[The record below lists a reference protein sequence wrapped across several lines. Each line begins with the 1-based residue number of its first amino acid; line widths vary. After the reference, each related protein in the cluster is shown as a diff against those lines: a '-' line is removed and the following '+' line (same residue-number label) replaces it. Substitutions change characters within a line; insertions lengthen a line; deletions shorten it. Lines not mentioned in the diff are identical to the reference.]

1 LSAAG
6 AALMFEQFHFL
17 RPYWLLALLPLAALI
32 WQLMKSKYAS
42 GNWRTVVDPELLP
55 HLLTA
60 KARAGHKRLLVPVA
74 LVGIVAV
81 IALAGPAWETVPQ
94 PVYKQ
99 RASLVIALD
108 LSRSMNVNDIKP
120 SRLTRARHKIAD
132 ILSQRREGQSAL
144 IAYAADAFVVTPL
157 TEDVATINAL
167 LPSLSTDIMPAQGG
181 RADRAV
187 GQALEL
193 FNNTGVTRGDIL
205 IVTDGFSAVEVIEI
219 ERLVRE
225 YPGFRISVLG
235 IGTESGGPISLAGGG
250 FLKDSQGS
258 IVITRMQIEAMREI
272 TRKASGVFSAISIDD
287 GDIQALLNHIKSN
300 PIDSGLLAAD
310 QHADIWREQGPLL
323 ILALL
328 PLMSLVFRRGVL
340 LILPLLLLP
349 YPPDADAMSWDELWQ
364 NRNQRGSLLFDR
376 GAHDAAANLF
386 DDAQWKASSLY
397 RAGKYDQAL
406 QFWTEDDTGDSQY
419 NRGNALA
426 KLGRYEDAI
435 RAYQQVLDANPQHRD
450 ASYNK
455 KLIEELL
462 QQQQPQQQQNQDD
475 KDSQD
480 SGDSSQDQNLG
491 DGQQQAQSESDSS
504 QTDQQNEQN
513 STNQKPRSEQQDG
526 SEAQASQAQQSESSE
541 ESSPATDATEV
552 GGEDGDEMSEQ
563 AANQWLRKIPD
574 DPGGLLRRKFI
585 YQYKSRGY
593 KTKELNQW

>member
-1 LSAAG
+1 
-6 AALMFEQFHFL
+6 MFEQFHFL
-17 RPYWLLALLPLAALI
+17 RPFWLLALLPLAALI

-42 GNWRTVVDPELLP
+42 GSWRTLIDPELLH

-60 KARAGHKRLLVPVA
+60 KARTGHKRLLVPVA

-81 IALAGPAWETVPQ
+81 IALAGPTWEKVPQ

-99 RASLVIALD
+99 RAGLVIALD

-132 ILSQRREGQSAL
+132 ILSQRRDGQTAL

-187 GQALEL
+187 GQALDL
-193 FNNTGVTRGDIL
+193 FNNTGVTHGDIL
-205 IVTDGFSAVEVIEI
+205 IVTDGFSTIEVVEI

-250 FLKDSQGS
+250 FLKDSQGA
-258 IVITRMQIEAMREI
+258 IVITRMQIEAMRGL
-272 TRKASGVFSAISIDD
+272 TRKASGVFSPISVDDSDILAIM
-287 GDIQALLNHIKSN
+287 NHIKSN
-300 PIDSGLLAAD
+300 PIDAGLLAAD
-310 QHADIWREQGPLL
+310 QRADSWREQGPLL

-328 PLMSLVFRRGVL
+328 PLMSLAFRRGVL

-349 YPPDADAMSWDELWQ
+349 YPPAADAMSWDELWQ
-364 NRNQRGSLLFDR
+364 NRNQRGSLLFDQ

-406 QFWTEDDTGDSQY
+406 QFWAEDDTGDSQY

-426 KLGRYEDAI
+426 KLGRYEDAV
-435 RAYQQVLDANPQHRD
+435 RAYQQVLNANPQHRD

-455 KLIEELL
+455 RLIEELL
-462 QQQQPQQQQNQDD
+462 QQQQQQQQQNQDD
-475 KDSQD
+475 KKPQE
-480 SGDSSQDQNLG
+480 SGNSSQDQNTSG
-491 DGQQQAQSESDSS
+491 SQQQAQSESDSS
-504 QTDQQNEQN
+504 QADQQNEQN
-513 STNQKPRSEQQDG
+513 STIQKPRSEQQAG
-526 SEAQASQAQQSESSE
+526 TEAQASQAQQPESNQ
-541 ESSPATDATEV
+541 ESSPGTDATEI

-574 DPGGLLRRKFI
+574 DPGGLLRRKFL
-585 YQYKSRGY
+585 YQYKSRGSSA
-593 KTKELNQW
+593 TELNQW

>member
-1 LSAAG
+1 
-6 AALMFEQFHFL
+6 MFEQFHFL
-17 RPYWLLALLPLAALI
+17 RPFWLIALLPLAALI

-42 GNWRTVVDPELLP
+42 GSWRTLVDPELLH
-55 HLLTA
+55 HLLTS
-60 KARAGHKRLLVPVA
+60 KVRTGHKRLLVPVA

-81 IALAGPAWETVPQ
+81 IALAGPTWEKVSQ

-99 RASLVIALD
+99 RAGLVIALD
-108 LSRSMNVNDIKP
+108 LSRSMDVNDIKP

-132 ILSQRREGQSAL
+132 ILSQRRDGQTGL

-187 GQALEL
+187 GQALDL
-193 FNNTGVTRGDIL
+193 FNNTGVTHGDIL
-205 IVTDGFSAVEVIEI
+205 IVTDGLSTIEVVEI

-235 IGTESGGPISLAGGG
+235 IGTESGGPISLASGG

-258 IVITRMQIEAMREI
+258 IVIARMQIEAMREL
-272 TRKASGVFSAISIDD
+272 TRKASGVFSPISVDDNDILAI
-287 GDIQALLNHIKSN
+287 LNHVKSN
-300 PIDSGLLAAD
+300 PIDAGLLVAD

-328 PLMSLVFRRGVL
+328 PLMSLAFRRGVL

-349 YPPDADAMSWDELWQ
+349 YSPDADAMSWDELWQ
-364 NRNQRGSLLFDR
+364 NQNQRGSLLFDQ
-376 GAHDAAANLF
+376 GDHDAAANLF
-386 DDAQWKASSLY
+386 GHAQWKASSLY

-406 QFWTEDDTGDSQY
+406 QFWSEDDSGDSQY
-419 NRGNALA
+419 NSGNALA

-435 RAYQQVLDANPQHRD
+435 RAYQQVLDANPQHQD

-455 KLIEELL
+455 RLIEERL
-462 QQQQPQQQQNQDD
+462 QQQQQNQDD
-475 KDSQD
+475 KNPQE
-480 SGDSSQDQNLG
+480 SGDSSQDQNM
-491 DGQQQAQSESDSS
+491 DGSQQQAQSESDSS
-504 QTDQQNEQN
+504 QPDQQNEQN
-513 STNQKPRSEQQDG
+513 SAIQKPRSEQQDG
-526 SEAQASQAQQSESSE
+526 TEAQASQAQQPESSE
-541 ESSPATDATEV
+541 ESSPGTDATEI

-574 DPGGLLRRKFI
+574 DPGGLLRRKFLF
-585 YQYKSRGY
+585 QYKSRGRN
-593 KTKELNQW
+593 TKELNQW